1 MRKIVVILLLIT
13 VLMVACSSSTEANP
27 AETVERYLQA
37 KADADADTISQ
48 LLCSEMENVLERES
62 RTFESVTGVHIE
74 GMSCQQVDDSQV
86 VTCQGTII
94 ATYGT
99 EDTEFPLASY
109 RVVEED
115 GEWKWCGEAAP

>member
-1 MRKIVVILLLIT
+1 MKKLLVITLIIF
-13 VLMVACSSSTEANP
+13 VLSACSSAGAGDPSA
-27 AETVERYLQA
+27 TVERYLQA
-37 KADADADTISQ
+37 KADSNDNVIGQ
-48 LLCSEMENVLERES
+48 LLCSEMEAVRERES
-62 RTFESVTGVHIE
+62 RTFESVSGVHIE
-74 GMSCQQVDDSQV
+74 GMSCKQVGDSQV
-86 VTCQGTII
+86 VSCQGKIV

>member
-1 MRKIVVILLLIT
+1 MKKLIVVLMLIMLLAA
-13 VLMVACSSSTEANP
+13 ACSSSSGSDP
-27 AETVERYLQA
+27 AKIVEKYMQA
-37 KADADADTISQ
+37 KADADADTIRQ
-48 LLCSEMENVLERES
+48 LLCSEMEYVFERES

-74 GMSCQQVDDSQV
+74 GMSCQQAGDSQV
-86 VTCQGTII
+86 VSCQGTII

>member
-1 MRKIVVILLLIT
+1 MKKIVFLFMLALILA
-13 VLMVACSSSTEANP
+13 ACGGSGGGDP
-27 AETVERYLQA
+27 AQTVEGYMQA
-37 KADADADTISQ
+37 KADADAETISQ
-48 LLCSEMENVLERES
+48 LLCSEMEGVLERES
-62 RTFESVTGVHIE
+62 RTFESVSGVHIE
-74 GMSCQQVDDSQV
+74 DMACEQVGDSQV
-86 VTCQGTII
+86 VTCQGKIV